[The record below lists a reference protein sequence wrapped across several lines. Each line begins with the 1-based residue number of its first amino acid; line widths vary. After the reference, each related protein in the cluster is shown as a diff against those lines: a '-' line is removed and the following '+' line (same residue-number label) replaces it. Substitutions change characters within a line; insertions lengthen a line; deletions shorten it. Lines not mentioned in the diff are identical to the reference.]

1 VSGAIAAHRNRR
13 HGGPSMLAWQKA
25 GGGFF
30 QSSSV
35 RLATSRP
42 IAENR
47 ARRRPPSHA
56 GTFTLPSSRRC
67 GRIARTLTI
76 RLSSFKR
83 SFRSSAGRDHSIE
96 PFAATDAFHGAV
108 GTCLVVA
115 SYLLALSPCSDIL
128 FRDNETASPAV
139 RAACL
144 RWQSISTRLIE
155 DACRG
160 QSLSQLVAL
169 ARRFRRAAGPRR
181 QRIFAEHHKGV
192 STTHAHNDGF
202 RKVRESAR

>member
-1 VSGAIAAHRNRR
+1 
-13 HGGPSMLAWQKA
+13 LTWQKA

-35 RLATSRP
+35 RVATSRP

-76 RLSSFKR
+76 RLSSFNR
-83 SFRSSAGRDHSIE
+83 SFRSSAGRGHSIE

-144 RWQSISTRLIE
+144 RWQSVSTRLIE
-155 DACRG
+155 DACWASR
-160 QSLSQLVAL
+160 SLNWWRWHDASVAQPVPV
-169 ARRFRRAAGPRR
+169 ADASSR
-181 QRIFAEHHKGV
+181 
-192 STTHAHNDGF
+192 STTRAFPQHTPTMMG
-202 RKVRESAR
+202 SAK